1 MDVIYESPS
10 HKTTYV
16 TISMDEYES
25 MKATLDTLEDEE
37 VMEQIR
43 ESRKAIKEGKTK
55 GLEQFIKEQGV
66 I

>member
-1 MDVIYESPS
+1 MDVIHESPP

-16 TISMDEYES
+16 TISRDEYES
-25 MKATLDTLEDEE
+25 MKATIETIEDEE

-55 GLEQFIKEQGV
+55 SLEQFMRE
-66 I
+66 